1 MKKIA
6 ALFTGQGSQKIGMGK
21 SFYEASD
28 EAKRIFA
35 VADEVLG
42 FKLSQLCFEGP
53 IETLT
58 LTENAQPALLL
69 VSYVAYKLSGIK
81 PTAGAG
87 HSLGEYSALVAT
99 QSLRFEDAISL
110 VHKRGKYMQKAVPA
124 GTGKMLAVMGP
135 EEKEILEVISKI
147 SNGDSIVEI
156 ANLNTPGQTVVSGN
170 NSGAEEFTKS
180 ATEKGWKVI
189 PLNVSAPFH
198 SSLMKSAADNLAVDL
213 DSTEFNAP
221 QFPVYANVTAR
232 AVTDGA
238 EAREL
243 LKQQVCGSVRWFESV
258 RNMIR
263 EHGITHTIE
272 FGAADVLTKMQK
284 RIDDSVV
291 KLFIGDTESLDKVT
305 KEVLL

>member
-21 SFYEASD
+21 SFYDASD
-28 EAKRIFA
+28 EAKRLFA
-35 VADEVLG
+35 IADEVLG

-58 LTENAQPALLL
+58 LTENAQPALVL
-69 VSYVAYKLSGIK
+69 VSYVAFKLSGIK

-87 HSLGEYSALVAT
+87 HSLGEYSALIAA
-99 QSLRFEDAISL
+99 QSLRFEDAIAL
-110 VHKRGKYMQKAVPA
+110 VHKRGKYMQEAVPA
-124 GTGKMLAVMGP
+124 GAGKMLAVMGP
-135 EEKEILEVISKI
+135 EEKDILEIISNI
-147 SNGDSIVEI
+147 SNGNNVVEI

-170 NSGAEEFTKS
+170 NSGIDAFTKG
-180 ATEKGWKVI
+180 AAEKGWKVI

-198 SSLMKSAADNLAVDL
+198 SSLMKPAASKLSVDL
-213 DSTEFNAP
+213 DSTEFKMP
-221 QFPVYANVTAR
+221 QFQVYANVTAC
-232 AVTDGA
+232 AVADGA

-243 LKQQVCGSVRWFESV
+243 LKQQVYGSVRWFESV

-263 EHGITHTIE
+263 EHGITNTVE

-284 RIDDSVV
+284 RIDDSVS
-291 KLFIGDTESLDKVT
+291 KSFIGDVESLEKVT

>member
-21 SFYEASD
+21 SFYDASD

-35 VADEVLG
+35 AADEVLG
-42 FKLSQLCFEGP
+42 FKLSQLCFDGP

-58 LTENAQPALLL
+58 LTENAQPALVL

-87 HSLGEYSALVAT
+87 HSLGEYSALVAA
-99 QSLRFEDAISL
+99 QSLKFEDAIML
-110 VHKRGKYMQKAVPA
+110 VHKRGKYMQEAVPA
-124 GTGKMLAVMGP
+124 GSGKMLAVMGP
-135 EEKEILEVISKI
+135 QEAEIMEVISKI
-147 SNGDSIVEI
+147 SNGNNIVEI

-170 NSGAEEFTKS
+170 NSGTDEFSKIAS
-180 ATEKGWKVI
+180 EKGWKVI

-198 SSLMKSAADNLAVDL
+198 SSLMKPAADKLAVDL
-213 DSTEFNAP
+213 DKAEFKAP

-243 LKQQVCGSVRWFESV
+243 LKKQVCGSVRWFESV
-258 RNMIR
+258 KNMIS
-263 EHGITHTIE
+263 EHGITCTVE

-284 RIDDSVV
+284 RIDDSVE
-291 KLFIGDTESLDKVT
+291 KLFVGDMESLGKI
-305 KEVLL
+305 

>member
-21 SFYEASD
+21 SFYDASD

-35 VADEVLG
+35 AADEVLG

-58 LTENAQPALLL
+58 LTENAQPALVL
-69 VSYVAYKLSGIK
+69 VSYVAFKLAGIK
-81 PTAGAG
+81 PVAGAG
-87 HSLGEYSALVAT
+87 HSLGEYSALVAA
-99 QSLRFEDAISL
+99 QSLKFEDAIML
-110 VHKRGKYMQKAVPA
+110 VHKRGKYMQEAVPA
-124 GTGKMLAVMGP
+124 GSGKMLAVMGP
-135 EEKEILEVISKI
+135 QEAEIMEVISKI
-147 SNGDSIVEI
+147 SSGSNIIEI

-170 NSGAEEFTKS
+170 NSGADEFSKLAAEKS
-180 ATEKGWKVI
+180 WKVI

-198 SSLMKSAADNLAVDL
+198 SSLMKPAADKLAVDL
-213 DSTEFNAP
+213 DKAEFKAL

-243 LKQQVCGSVRWFESV
+243 LKRQVCGSVRWFESV
-258 RNMIR
+258 KNMIG
-263 EHGITHTIE
+263 EHGITGTVE

-284 RIDDSVV
+284 RIDDTVE
-291 KLFIGDTESLDKVT
+291 KFFIGDMESLGKVT
-305 KEVLL
+305 K